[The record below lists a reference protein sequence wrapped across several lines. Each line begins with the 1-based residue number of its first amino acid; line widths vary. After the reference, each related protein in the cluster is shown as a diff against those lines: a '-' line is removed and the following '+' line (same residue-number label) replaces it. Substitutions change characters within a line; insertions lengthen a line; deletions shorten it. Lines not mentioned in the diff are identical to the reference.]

1 MQKKKATWDMC
12 KRLVITYNGSTMRRK
27 ENGEED
33 PGKRPGG
40 AESTGRDGEMRMREL
55 TTAFD

>member
-1 MQKKKATWDMC
+1 MQKKATRDMC
-12 KRLVITYNGSTMRRK
+12 KRPVITYNGSTMRRK

-33 PGKRPGG
+33 PSKRPGET
-40 AESTGRDGEMRMREL
+40 ESTGRDGEMRMREL